1 MFRHLLL
8 RIISMPQHMWYSK
21 MTMQMPEKMGLPR
34 LRRMSAGYFDGSTPP
49 AWDALLLYDSALGIK
64 IGIAAESTSR
74 VRETL
79 RDHVPTVLADL
90 IIQYCR
96 RVDFRTILDLT
107 HPSNMDVQE
116 ILLSYG
122 CNAS

>member
-1 MFRHLLL
+1 MY
-8 RIISMPQHMWYSK
+8 YSK
-21 MTMQMPEKMGLPR
+21 MIQMPEKLGLPR
-34 LRRMSAGYFDGSTPP
+34 LRRMLGGYLDGSTPP
-49 AWDALLLYDSALGIK
+49 VWDALLLYDGSLGVK

-79 RDHVPTVLADL
+79 CDHVPTVLADI

-116 ILLSYG
+116 LLLSYG
-122 CNAS
+122 CTP